1 MSVTNV
7 QLLWEVKMRKYG
19 LVIIAG
25 IFLAVLV
32 FGHLHWKNISQ
43 AAGVEAR
50 EAAAKV
56 KEKEKEEREAL
67 IQSLKPKHNKQQP
80 LIDYLHYK
88 SLTQE
93 RVIVSLLGSNGT
105 SGTGASNSSNSWVGR
120 LEKSLRADR
129 DDLETLSFI
138 NHGHEGYTTVDLLEG
153 KKVEAVIQDNP
164 DLIILESSLIN
175 NHYQSLSLEQTKK
188 GLERI
193 MTKLQKE
200 LPNAKILIISPNP
213 VANSKTENSLGLN
226 YLDYIQASEQVIKSN
241 KWTYMNSKEEIEKKL
256 KEKNM
261 RLADILT
268 NDNIHPNDQGHY
280 IWFEVMQEYF
290 KLKK

>member
-1 MSVTNV
+1 
-7 QLLWEVKMRKYG
+7 MRKYG
-19 LVIIAG
+19 LIIIAG
-25 IFLAVLV
+25 ICLAVLV

-50 EAAAKV
+50 EAEAKV

-67 IQSLKPKHNKQQP
+67 MQSLKPENNEQQP

-88 SLTQE
+88 SLTQD
-93 RVIVSLLGSNGT
+93 RVTVSLVGSNGT
-105 SGTGASNSSNSWVGR
+105 TGTGASKTSNSWAGR

-129 DDLETLSFI
+129 DELETLRFI
-138 NHGHEGYTTVDLLEG
+138 NHGHEGYSTEDLLEG
-153 KKVEAVIQDNP
+153 KKIEAVIQDDP
-164 DLIILESSLIN
+164 DLVIFENSLIN
-175 NHYQSLSLEQTKK
+175 NHYQSLSLEQTEKDLK
-188 GLERI
+188 NI

-226 YLDYIQASEQVIKSN
+226 YLDYIKASEKVINTN
-241 KWTYMNSKEEIEKKL
+241 KWTYMNSKEGIEKKL
-256 KEKNM
+256 KKKNL

-280 IWFEVMQEYF
+280 IWFETLQEYF
-290 KLKK
+290 KLK

>member
-1 MSVTNV
+1 
-7 QLLWEVKMRKYG
+7 MRKYG
-19 LVIIAG
+19 LIIIAG
-25 IFLAVLV
+25 ICLAVLV

-43 AAGVEAR
+43 AAGGEAR

-67 IQSLKPKHNKQQP
+67 IQSLKPEQNKQQP

-188 GLERI
+188 DLERI

-213 VANSKTENSLGLN
+213 VANSKTENSLGMN

-241 KWTYMNSKEEIEKKL
+241 KWAYMNSKEEIEKKL

-290 KLKK
+290 N

>member
-1 MSVTNV
+1 MTSMSVINV
-7 QLLWEVKMRKYG
+7 QIWEVKMRKYG
-19 LVIIAG
+19 LIIIAG
-25 IFLAVLV
+25 ICLAVLV

-43 AAGVEAR
+43 AAGGEAR

-67 IQSLKPKHNKQQP
+67 IQSLKPEQNKQQP

-188 GLERI
+188 DLERI

-213 VANSKTENSLGLN
+213 VANSKTENSLGMN

-241 KWTYMNSKEEIEKKL
+241 KWAYMNSKEEIEKKL

-290 KLKK
+290 N

>member
-1 MSVTNV
+1 
-7 QLLWEVKMRKYG
+7 MRKYG

-25 IFLAVLV
+25 ICLAVLV

-56 KEKEKEEREAL
+56 KEEEKEEREAL
-67 IQSLKPKHNKQQP
+67 IQSLKPENNKQQP
-80 LIDYLHYK
+80 LVDYLHYK
-88 SLTQE
+88 SLTQD
-93 RVIVSLLGSNGT
+93 RVIVSLVGSNGT
-105 SGTGASNSSNSWVGR
+105 SGTGASMTSNSWAGR

-138 NHGHEGYTTVDLLEG
+138 NHGHEGYSTDDLLEG
-153 KKVEAVIQDNP
+153 KKIEAVIQDDP
-164 DLIILESSLIN
+164 DLIIFENSLIN

-188 GLERI
+188 DLESI

-200 LPNAKILIISPNP
+200 LPNAKILILSPNP
-213 VANSKTENSLGLN
+213 VANDKTENSLGLN
-226 YLDYIQASEQVIKSN
+226 YLDYIQASEQVIKTN
-241 KWTYMNSKEEIEKKL
+241 KWTYINSKEGIEKKL

-290 KLKK
+290 KLK

>member
-1 MSVTNV
+1 M
-7 QLLWEVKMRKYG
+7 KKYG
-19 LVIIAG
+19 LILIAG
-25 IFLAVLV
+25 ICLAVLV

-43 AAGVEAR
+43 IAGIEAR
-50 EAAAKV
+50 EAATKA
-56 KEKEKEEREAL
+56 KEKETAERDAL
-67 IQSLKPKHNKQQP
+67 IRSLKPENNKQQP

-88 SLTQE
+88 SLTQDK
-93 RVIVSLLGSNGT
+93 VIVSLVGSNGT
-105 SGTGASNSSNSWVGR
+105 SGTSANNASKSWAGL

-129 DDLETLSFI
+129 DDMETLRFI
-138 NHGHEGYTTVDLLEG
+138 NHGHEGYSTEDLLKG
-153 KKVEAVIQDNP
+153 RKIEAVIQDDP
-164 DLIILESSLIN
+164 DLIIFENSLIN
-175 NHYQSLSLEQTKK
+175 NHYQSLSLEKTEKN
-188 GLERI
+188 LVSI

-200 LPNAKILIISPNP
+200 LPNTKVLIISPNP

-226 YLDYIQASEQVIKSN
+226 YLDYIQASEQVIKNN

-256 KEKNM
+256 KKKNM

-280 IWFEVMQEYF
+280 IWFEVLQEYF

>member
-1 MSVTNV
+1 M
-7 QLLWEVKMRKYG
+7 KKYG
-19 LVIIAG
+19 LIIIAG
-25 IFLAVLV
+25 ICLAVLV

-43 AAGVEAR
+43 AAGIEAR

-56 KEKEKEEREAL
+56 KEKEKEERDAL
-67 IQSLKPKHNKQQP
+67 IQSLKPENNKQQP

-93 RVIVSLLGSNGT
+93 RVIVSLVGSNGT
-105 SGTGASNSSNSWVGR
+105 SGTGASKTSNSWAGR

-129 DDLETLSFI
+129 DDLETLRFI
-138 NHGHEGYTTVDLLEG
+138 NHGHEGYSTVDLLEG

-164 DLIILESSLIN
+164 DLIILESSLIT

-188 GLERI
+188 DLESI

-213 VANSKTENSLGLN
+213 VTNSKTENSLGLN

-290 KLKK
+290 K

>member
-25 IFLAVLV
+25 ICLAVLV
-32 FGHLHWKNISQ
+32 FGHMHWKNISQ

-67 IQSLKPKHNKQQP
+67 IQSLKPEHNKQQP

-88 SLTQE
+88 SLTQD
-93 RVIVSLLGSNGT
+93 RVIVSLVGSNGT
-105 SGTGASNSSNSWVGR
+105 SGTGASNSSNSWAGR

-129 DDLETLSFI
+129 DDLETLRFI
-138 NHGHEGYTTVDLLEG
+138 NHGHEGYSTEDLLDG
-153 KKVEAVIQDNP
+153 KKIEAVIQDDP
-164 DLIILESSLIN
+164 DLIIFENSLIN
-175 NHYQSLSLEQTKK
+175 NHNQSLSLEQTQKD
-188 GLERI
+188 LESI
-193 MTKLQKE
+193 MTKLQNE

-213 VANSKTENSLGLN
+213 VANDKTENSLGLN
-226 YLDYIQASEQVIKSN
+226 YMDYIHASEQVIKTN
-241 KWTYMNSKEEIEKKL
+241 NWTYINSKEEIEKKL
-256 KEKNM
+256 KKKNM

-280 IWFEVMQEYF
+280 IWFEVMEEYF

>member
-1 MSVTNV
+1 
-7 QLLWEVKMRKYG
+7 MRKYG

-25 IFLAVLV
+25 ICLAVLV

-50 EAAAKV
+50 EAAAKM
-56 KEKEKEEREAL
+56 KEEEKEEREAL
-67 IQSLKPKHNKQQP
+67 IQSLKPEHNKYQP

-138 NHGHEGYTTVDLLEG
+138 NHGHEGYTTEDLLEG

-164 DLIILESSLIN
+164 DLIIFENSLIN

-188 GLERI
+188 DLESI

-200 LPNAKILIISPNP
+200 LPNAKILILSPNP
-213 VANSKTENSLGLN
+213 VANDKTENSLGLN
-226 YLDYIQASEQVIKSN
+226 YLDYIQASEQVIKTN
-241 KWTYMNSKEEIEKKL
+241 KWTYMNSKEGIEKKL

-268 NDNIHPNDQGHY
+268 NDNIQPNDQGHY
-280 IWFEVMQEYF
+280 IWFELMKEYF
-290 KLKK
+290 KLK